1 MDREPRIMDYRSCGR
16 PDLSYHG
23 ENAWKPEY
31 EAFRRQLGVLYWG
44 PYQLKEDQ
52 TEDDTFYV
60 IFNMH
65 WEPHMFG
72 LPRLP
77 QGQEWRIVCDSAK
90 DTADGAFSKENE
102 LPLKNQLHTA
112 AAPRSILILRAEKK
126 EPNKKE
132 PKKKEPKKEESEKKE
147 PKKEA

>member
-1 MDREPRIMDYRSCGR
+1 MDYRSCGR

-90 DTADGAFSKENE
+90 ETADGAFSKENE

-132 PKKKEPKKEESEKKE
+132 PKKKAAEKKE